1 MLNCRIGQ
9 RGALLTEDRAE
20 HECTSQKLDRS
31 HHRIGPRLENF
42 GDRIT
47 EKHQILR
54 FYLQVLANDV
64 VHCLLGVEVI
74 RTLRDQ
80 HRLVAEIWLD
90 ESVGRTRIEL
100 PLRAFEDD
108 AEKLRIAH
116 EKQASA
122 METQVSGK
130 MPAYVVRQKHLE
142 FENLSIAEAS
152 SEEFALLENQTSD
165 S

>member
-20 HECTSQKLDRS
+20 HECSSQKLDRS

-42 GDRIT
+42 GDRIS
-47 EKHQILR
+47 EEHQIVR
-54 FYLQVLANDV
+54 FNLQVLANDV

-80 HRLVAEIWLD
+80 YRLVAEIWLN
-90 ESVGRTRIEL
+90 ECVGRTRIEL
-100 PLRAFEDD
+100 LLRSFEDH

-116 EKQASA
+116 ENQAAA
-122 METQVSGK
+122 MQTQISGK
-130 MPAYVVRQKHLE
+130 MPANVAR
-142 FENLSIAEAS
+142 
-152 SEEFALLENQTSD
+152 
-165 S
+165 